1 MLTIGIS
8 PAPLKN
14 KSRYLNEFQNVLIP
28 EKCPPIEHFFKI
40 WYNINN
46 HVTMQTFTPDDE
58 RISSYSTVEYT

>member
-1 MLTIGIS
+1 MNSKTFWF
-8 PAPLKN
+8 PD
-14 KSRYLNEFQNVLIP
+14 
-28 EKCPPIEHFFKI
+28 KCPPIEHFFKI